1 MIVLGLNF
9 FHANAAAAL
18 FVDGKLLAAAE
29 EERFNRVKFS
39 AGLPVNAIRFCLEQG
54 CVDFSNIDVISYARN
69 TNTRI
74 VNQDQLHYQDRIY
87 RIDSLYDRYRM
98 NLKLINFKETLAS
111 EFGIPFESLVFKL
124 RETDHHRS
132 HIRSGYHYSPF
143 DQTLLL
149 SCDAFGDFI
158 TIRTGIVEESQQIRL
173 LSETQFPHSIGLFY
187 TMVSQ
192 FLGFS
197 EYGDESKVMG
207 LSTFGY
213 PEFTPVLRRILSPE
227 DGSFRLNLDYFD
239 TRRGIGTTWSESA
252 PDIGRVF
259 TENLVSLLGQ
269 PRSPDEELDTR
280 HQNLAAS
287 LQHLTEEIIL
297 GIVEDLCQQHPS
309 RNLVFTGGLAY
320 NSLLNGRIVAQTE
333 IENLYVPPAPGNSG
347 LAIGSAL
354 EFLGENAPREVS
366 LRADLGP
373 AFKTEEVATELTAAG
388 LKVQEVKDPAFRTAC
403 MLAEGKTV
411 GWFQGRMEF
420 GPRTLGNRCILI
432 NPSRAE
438 SLRVKRRDYLKPF
451 GIAIL
456 DRESAQYLREPAPSP
471 FMSFMVQIRARHRQL
486 FEGVL
491 LNNYCRYQTVD
502 AGNTRFHALLEEFRQ
517 QTDLPFLINTS
528 LNAEGTP
535 IIASPRDLIES
546 LDDLAL
552 DGLAVEDIWVENP
565 RSAGFHKLS
574 QK

>member
-39 AGLPVNAIRFCLEQG
+39 AGLPVHAIRFCLDQG
-54 CVDFSNIDVISYARN
+54 SVDFRDIDVISYARN

-87 RIDSLYDRYRM
+87 RMDSLYDRYRM
-98 NLKLINFKETLAS
+98 NLKLINFKETLAA
-111 EFGIPFESLVFKL
+111 EFGVPFESLVFKL

-132 HIRSGYHYSPF
+132 HIQSGYHYSPF
-143 DQTLLL
+143 DQALLV

-158 TIRTGIVEESQQIRL
+158 TIRTGIAEGSQQIRL

-213 PEFTPVLRRILSPE
+213 PEFTPVLRRILSPK

-239 TRRGIGTTWSESA
+239 THRGIGTTWSEST

-259 TENLVSLLGQ
+259 TKNLVNLLGE
-269 PRSPDEELDTR
+269 PRSPDEELGTR

-287 LQHLTEEIIL
+287 LQHLMEEIIL
-297 GIVEDLCQQHPS
+297 GIVDDLCQQHPS

-320 NSLLNGRIVAQTE
+320 NSLLNGHIVEQTD
-333 IENLYVPPAPGNSG
+333 IEHLFVPPAPGNSG

-354 EFLGENAPREVS
+354 EYLGEKAPREVC

-373 AFKTEEVATELTAAG
+373 AFKTEAVATALIAAG
-388 LKVQEVKDPAFRTAC
+388 LKVQEERDPAGRAAQ
-403 MLAEGKTV
+403 MLAQGKTV

-432 NPSRAE
+432 NPSCADMMH
-438 SLRVKRRDYLKPF
+438 VKRRDYLKPF

-456 DRESAQYLREPAPSP
+456 DGESAKYLREPAPSP
-471 FMSFMVQIRARHRQL
+471 FMSFMVQIRARHRRL

-502 AGNTRFHALLEEFRQ
+502 NGNSRFCSLLEKFHQR
-517 QTDLPFLINTS
+517 TGLPFLINTS

-535 IIASPRDLIES
+535 IIASPHDLIES
-546 LDDLAL
+546 LDDLGL
-552 DGLAVEDIWVENP
+552 DGLAVEDLWLETP
-565 RSAGFHKLS
+565 RRSSAGILPAN
-574 QK
+574 